1 MTNLNPEVPESTPQ
15 DSPGRKSGTGESG
28 IGPVPDDETIAKAI
42 DWDGLESV
50 LKTNLDF
57 AGAIAGAGQKER
69 PKNEPPVLQNPAQE
83 GFKELVLHLKS
94 IAESQEDL
102 LERMDDLEKSVNET
116 RRGMAAQMTRMR
128 DELIGERKITLV
140 RSTFDTVVAALD
152 SLRFLHG
159 SLNPKK
165 NNGRFLQQLVTIELC
180 LTNIILGMGFSEFTA
195 AEGEPFDP
203 ARMKIMD
210 YLDGKPGVVTKAVLP
225 GYMAG
230 DVIIR
235 PAGVF
240 IANPTGK

>member
-28 IGPVPDDETIAKAI
+28 IGPVPDDETIARAI
-42 DWDGLESV
+42 DWESLESV

-69 PKNEPPVLQNPAQE
+69 PENEPPVLQNPAQE
-83 GFKELVLHLKS
+83 GFRELVLHLKS

-102 LERMDDLEKSVNET
+102 LERMDDLEKSLNET
-116 RRGMAAQMTRMR
+116 RRGMAVQMTRMR

-140 RSTFDTVVAALD
+140 RSTFDTVVAQLD
-152 SLRFLHG
+152 SLRFLHV
-159 SLNPKK
+159 SLNPK

-180 LTNIILGMGFSEFTA
+180 LTNIILGMGFREFTA

-203 ARMKIMD
+203 GRMKSMG
-210 YLDGKPGVVTKAVLP
+210 YLDGEPGVVLKAVLP

-240 IANPTGK
+240 IANPASK